1 MRLPPPWVRRAIL
14 DPLWPPIAL
23 ALAAVFLAVAVVGAL
38 AWPLDRRGRVPRLA
52 LLAALYLVLNPALL
66 MACAAL
72 WLRHPVPAWRDAER
86 WQDGH
91 VQVLRRLLTA
101 LRSAAAGLIGFT
113 VALEEPADAARLS
126 AGPILVLARHAGPG
140 DSFTLVELLLSRYHR
155 RPRIVLKEALQWDPG
170 LDVILNRL
178 SACFLPAQAAG
189 ADLPGR
195 LAGLAATLRG
205 SDAMLIFPEGRN
217 WTPLRYRSA
226 LARLRLR
233 AGAGR
238 FRLAAADA
246 ARHPNVLP
254 PHPAGVLAA
263 LAARPDMD
271 VVVIA
276 HTGLED
282 LVSPALVWRALPLR
296 NRPMTVR
303 WWREDA
309 GSLPAGRDE
318 QEEWLREQWAMV
330 DGWIGARKAAAGR
343 PLDPDDPA
351 SGDPLPAAPR

>member
-1 MRLPPPWVRRAIL
+1 VRPPPAWVRRAFL

-23 ALAAVFLAVAVVGAL
+23 ALAAVFLAVTVVGAL
-38 AWPLDRRGRVPRLA
+38 AWPVDRKGRVPRLA

-66 MACAAL
+66 VACAIL
-72 WLRHPVPAWRDAER
+72 WLRHPVPAWRDADR
-86 WQDGH
+86 WEDGH
-91 VQVLRRLLTA
+91 ARLLRRLLTA
-101 LRSAAAGLIGFT
+101 LRSAAVPLLGFR
-113 VALEEPADAARLS
+113 VVLEEPPDAARLS

-140 DSFTLVELLLSRYHR
+140 DSITLVELLLSRYHR
-155 RPRIVLKEALQWDPG
+155 RPRIVLKQMLQWDPG
-170 LDVILNRL
+170 LDVILSRL
-178 SACFLPAQAAG
+178 SACFLPARTAG
-189 ADLPGR
+189 ADLPGC
-195 LAGLAATLRG
+195 LAGLARTLRG
-205 SDAMLIFPEGRN
+205 SDAMLIFPEGGN
-217 WTPLRYRSA
+217 WTPYRYGRA

-233 AGAGR
+233 TGAGR
-238 FRLAAADA
+238 FRLAAAEA

-271 VVVIA
+271 VAVIA

-282 LVSPALVWRALPLR
+282 LVTPALVWRALPLW

-309 GSLPAGRDE
+309 RSVPADPAA
-318 QEEWLREQWAMV
+318 QEEWLREQWAIV

-351 SGDPLPAAPR
+351 AGEPLPAAPG